1 MCDNSKHYFDMK
13 IRDLSIGDWVFI
25 KGEPARALRLTQV
38 GYSVFKGLSGQMYRG
53 IGGNISPLPIAP
65 EILEK
70 NGFEIESDGAYII
83 SQGWKQNDFYGNY
96 IEIKNGKQTINGCE
110 YELWEMKYVHQLQHA
125 MKLAGI
131 DKEIEL

>member
-1 MCDNSKHYFDMK
+1 
-13 IRDLSIGDWVFI
+13 
-25 KGEPARALRLTQV
+25 
-38 GYSVFKGLSGQMYRG
+38 MYRG
-53 IGGNISPLPIAP
+53 IGGNISPLPITP

-70 NGFEIESDGAYII
+70 NGFEIDSDGAYTI

-96 IEIKNGKQTINGCE
+96 IEIKNGEQTINGGE